1 MKPACKL
8 IIILTGLVTSCYKVY
23 EPQVDTT
30 EKVLVADGLMTN
42 QTDAYHVVLTYARQ
56 FNSNEKSTPVSS
68 ANVYV
73 TDNLRNSYI
82 FNETGDGDYK
92 SDSLQFTGIPG
103 RSYKLHIVTPD
114 GAEYESDPQRLFPE
128 VDPDS
133 VYAEFDTKET
143 LERYSG
149 LKVYT
154 HGADI
159 LVDLHNQS
167 DTLPRFRI
175 TSNLV
180 MEYSWVT
187 YVQKNRGDDLIHFDF
202 YCWKT
207 VNANYNFNLTDE
219 EYSLNSASIKKHQAC
234 FFDDYFYVFAMSYGL
249 KVNWNDTTGT
259 PTERASQ
266 DFLIQHRI
274 LYLNQYTL
282 NNETY
287 LYYKSLNE
295 QMQSEGKLFDP
306 IAAQLT
312 GNIKCISDPGTS
324 AIGFFEASSVSN
336 SEYIVD
342 FHNLTNSQ
350 PSLIKKPYIPPPE
363 PTGCRVDRL
372 GDRSYDVPSFWIFI

>member
-1 MKPACKL
+1 
-8 IIILTGLVTSCYKVY
+8 
-23 EPQVDTT
+23 
-30 EKVLVADGLMTN
+30 
-42 QTDAYHVVLTYARQ
+42 
-56 FNSNEKSTPVSS
+56 
-68 ANVYV
+68 
-73 TDNLRNSYI
+73 
-82 FNETGDGDYK
+82 
-92 SDSLQFTGIPG
+92 LQFTGIPG
-103 RSYKLHIVTPD
+103 RIYRLHVVTPD

-128 VDPDS
+128 VSPDS

-159 LVDLHNQS
+159 LIDLHNQS

-180 MEYSWVT
+180 MEYSWIT
-187 YVQKNRGDDLIHFDF
+187 YVQKNWGDDFIHFDF

-207 VNANYNFNLTDE
+207 VNANSNFNLTDE

-249 KVNWNDTTGT
+249 EVNWDDTTGT
-259 PTERASQ
+259 PTERPSQ

-306 IAAQLT
+306 IPAQLT
-312 GNIKCISDPGTS
+312 GNIKCISDPEKS

-350 PSLIKKPYIPPPE
+350 PALIKKPYILPPE
-363 PTGCRVDRL
+363 PTGCQVDRL

>member
-1 MKPACKL
+1 MY
-8 IIILTGLVTSCYKVY
+8 IIIIGLSTSCYKVY
-23 EPQVDTT
+23 DPHVDKA
-30 EKVLVADGLMTN
+30 EKVLVVDGLMTN
-42 QTDAYHVVLTYARQ
+42 QTDAYHVVLTYARP
-56 FNSNEKSTPVSS
+56 FNSAEKSTPISS

-73 TDNLRNSYI
+73 TDNPGNSYI
-82 FNETGDGDYK
+82 FTEKGKGEYI
-92 SDSLQFTGIPG
+92 SDSSQFTGIPG
-103 RSYKLHIVTPD
+103 RIYRLHVVTPD

-128 VDPDS
+128 VSPDS
-133 VYAEFDTKET
+133 VYAEFDNKEI
-143 LERYSG
+143 LQRVSG
-149 LKVYT
+149 LKVNT
-154 HGADI
+154 HGANILTDI
-159 LVDLHNQS
+159 RNQS

-180 MEYSWVT
+180 MEYSWIA
-187 YVQKNRGDDLIHFDF
+187 YVQKNWGDDFIHFDF

-207 VNANYNFNLTDE
+207 VNANSNFNLTDE

-249 KVNWNDTTGT
+249 EVNWDDTTGT
-259 PTERASQ
+259 PTERQSQ

-312 GNIKCISDPGTS
+312 GNIKCISDPEKS

-350 PSLIKKPYIPPPE
+350 PALIKKPYIPPPE